1 MYQFLRTKSPAVFAM
16 TSPATKP
23 CHEDAISTMP
33 KPDSLAAAVDLVP
46 APAITM
52 SITSIAC
59 RDIAL
64 HGRLYSGRYRNRNR
78 GQCLDK

>member
-33 KPDSLAAAVDLVP
+33 KPDSLAAAVDLVQ
-46 APAITM
+46 APRHYHEYHLYSVQGYRSPQAFILRTLSQSQQRTM
-52 SITSIAC
+52 S
-59 RDIAL
+59 
-64 HGRLYSGRYRNRNR
+64 G
-78 GQCLDK
+78 